1 MFSPRAAF
9 FAAIGAGVVLTFGTT
24 TAGATAGVLVTS
36 VHQWEDGSGMW
47 HIAGTV
53 ENTLPSSIDDVEL
66 SLDLED
72 SSNAVLQTATAGSL
86 IGVLDQGQSSPF
98 VAVVAPP
105 SGFTHAVATV
115 ESWATAAGGADSSL
129 VAVSSSTC
137 SDQTISGTVQNTGP
151 PVGGVEV
158 AVEYLDSGGN
168 VLDVSSVPLAGTL
181 GTGAVEDFTVT
192 RSANAPACHQFE
204 LVAASP
210 IVMRNLTATTSGPG
224 QGSVT
229 LPAGASCGAGCV
241 SLPIASTVTLA
252 AVPGRR
258 SVFSRWAGACR
269 GASATCVVTMNDTE
283 AANAVFAVETRV
295 VRVELE
301 GRGSIRSTPAGI
313 DCPQRCTAPFPIGT
327 RVVLGS
333 HSPRGW
339 HLVGWSGKCG
349 RAEDCAVVLN
359 VARTVRVSL
368 APDNAPLWDSVR
380 NFIGRRSGRVS
391 VAVYDFDSGTT
402 YLYDPAEH
410 FNAAS
415 TVKLQILATA
425 LYRAQQANRWLTP
438 QERAEAVPMI
448 EESDNDAAEELWED
462 DGDNPAVQ
470 RFDDLVPMSNTIVS
484 PAWGLT
490 QITAP
495 DCVLLERRY
504 VAPNSLLDNR
514 SRAYGLGLMERVTP
528 SQRWGVSGGVPASAT
543 VALKNG
549 WLPQPATAWTVNST
563 GWVDGDGRDYVIAV
577 LTDQNSSFDYGI
589 STIEGISARVWARL
603 TPG

>member
-1 MFSPRAAF
+1 MFSLRSAF
-9 FAAIGAGVVLTFGTT
+9 FAAIGAGVVLTFGAT

-53 ENTLPSSIDDVEL
+53 ENTLPSSIDDIEL
-66 SLDLED
+66 SVDLENT
-72 SSNAVLQTATAGSL
+72 SNAVLQTSTTGSL

-98 VAVVAPP
+98 VAVVAPL
-105 SGFTHAVATV
+105 SDFTHAIATV
-115 ESWATAAGGADSSL
+115 QNWATAAGGADNSL

-137 SDQTISGTVQNTGP
+137 SDQTISGAVQNNGP

-158 AVEYLDSGGN
+158 AVEYLDSGDN

-181 GTGAVEDFTVT
+181 GTGAVEDFSVA
-192 RSANAPACHQFE
+192 RSAGTPACDQLE
-204 LVAASP
+204 IVASSP

-224 QGSVT
+224 KGSVT
-229 LPAGASCGAGCV
+229 LPAGPSCGTACV
-241 SLPIASTVTLA
+241 SLPIASTVTLR

-258 SVFSRWAGACR
+258 SVFSGWSGACA
-269 GASATCVVTMNDTE
+269 GTAAACAVTMNDTE

-295 VRVELE
+295 VRVKLE
-301 GRGSIRSTPAGI
+301 GRGSIRSTPAGV
-313 DCPQRCTAPFPIGT
+313 DCPRRCSAPFPIGT
-327 RVVLGS
+327 RVFLRS
-333 HSPRGW
+333 HGARGW

-368 APDNAPLWDSVR
+368 AQDNAPLWDSVR
-380 NFIGRRSGRVS
+380 NFIGGRSGRVS

-415 TVKLQILATA
+415 TVKVQILATA
-425 LYRAQQANRWLTP
+425 LYRAQQEHRWLTP

-448 EESDNDAAEELWED
+448 EESDNDEAEALWED

-470 RFDDLVPMSNTIVS
+470 RFDDLVPMPDTIVN

-495 DCVLLERRY
+495 DCVLLDRRY
-504 VAPNSLLDNR
+504 VVPDSLLDNR

-528 SQRWGVSGGVPASAT
+528 SQRWGVSGGVPANAT
-543 VALKNG
+543 IALKNG
-549 WLPQPATAWTVNST
+549 WLPTPASAWTVNSM

-577 LTDQNSSFDYGI
+577 LTDHDASEGYGI

-603 TPG
+603 RD